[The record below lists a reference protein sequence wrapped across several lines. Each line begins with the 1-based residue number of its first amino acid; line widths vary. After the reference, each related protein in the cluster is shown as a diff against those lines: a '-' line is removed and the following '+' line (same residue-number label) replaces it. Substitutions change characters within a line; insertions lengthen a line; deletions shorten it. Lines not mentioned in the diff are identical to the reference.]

1 MVTEEKERESVQRNV
16 SWLVL
21 HYTFLALCHFFI
33 INLTLQPPAVSFIPE
48 RVPCLMRGLDSD
60 PLLHL
65 CPGPVFPITL
75 FSLTGLALFL
85 LYRSEWYE
93 KCSLL
98 ELTGDKNILSSTDKL
113 KGTLKIKTHQ
123 SCSELIFKIGL
134 YSQKC
139 RAIIEHCWIFKAL
152 LNFFAS
158 GCTVIAQE

>member
-1 MVTEEKERESVQRNV
+1 MVTEEKERV
-16 SWLVL
+16 SSKKRQLTCTSL
-21 HYTFLALCHFFI
+21 HIPSTLPFLYSKSNIATPC
-33 INLTLQPPAVSFIPE
+33 SFLHPWTSPLPNE
-48 RVPCLMRGLDSD
+48 GLRFW
-60 PLLHL
+60 PILHL

-98 ELTGDKNILSSTDKL
+98 ELTGDKNILSCTDKL
-113 KGTLKIKTHQ
+113 KGTLEIKTHQ

-152 LNFFAS
+152 LTFLAS